1 VGRPSR
7 NRRAHASTGGRSQ
20 QVPASDRAPSSIMQA
35 AASCRQQQQQRRTI
49 NEK

>member
-35 AASCRQQQQQRRTI
+35 AAAAAENNQ
-49 NEK
+49 